1 MLIDH
6 EKLVL
11 ISTAILHAAGA
22 AEDRARLVS
31 EHLVDANLKGHDSH
45 GIQMVSS
52 YVRGILAGL
61 VATEAEAKLVSD
73 AGAVMS
79 FDGGTGLGR
88 VVGMQ
93 AIDQG
98 IARARELGVCVVALG
113 NCSHLGRIG
122 VFGERCSDRR
132 MVSMHYVNVV
142 GHDPMAVAFGGRD
155 ARFITNPFCCTVPRE
170 DGNHVI
176 LDMATTTVAAGKV
189 RVAMMKNLP
198 VPDDSLVDVDGVPSN
213 DPSALR
219 DGGAMQPFGK
229 HKGYGLMVMCEL
241 LGGALGG
248 LYTIQPGNP
257 RAGNTLNNMLSI
269 IIDPQSVG
277 DRQAFA
283 DEVEAMIRYIYE
295 SEPAAGVDKVLIPGD
310 PERARKAQL
319 LVDGIDLD
327 ENSWAD
333 FLSAGEQAGVSEA
346 DVNAILGE
354 RVRQ

>member
-1 MLIDH
+1 MVIDH
-6 EKLVL
+6 EKLTL
-11 ISTAILHAAGA
+11 LATAILHAAGA
-22 AEDRARLVS
+22 PEEKARLVA
-31 EHLVDANLKGHDSH
+31 EHLVEANLKGHDSH
-45 GIQMVSS
+45 GIGMVTS
-52 YVRGILAGL
+52 YVRGMLADL
-61 VATEAEAKLVSD
+61 VATDAEAELVKD

-98 IARARELGVCVVALG
+98 IERARDLGVCVVALG

-122 VFGERCSDRR
+122 IFGERCSDQG

-142 GHDPMAVAFGGRD
+142 GHDPMVVAYGGRD
-155 ARFITNPFCCTVPRE
+155 PRFVTNPFCCTVPRE

-198 VPDDSLVDVDGVPSN
+198 VPEDSLVDADGVPSN
-213 DPSALR
+213 DPSVLGA
-219 DGGAMQPFGK
+219 GGAMQPFGK

-248 LYTIQPGNP
+248 LYTMQPGNP
-257 RAGNTLNNMLSI
+257 RAGNTLNNMLSV

-277 DRQAFA
+277 DKQAFA
-283 DEVEAMIRYIYE
+283 DEVEAMISYIYE

-319 LVDGIDLD
+319 LADGIDID

-333 FLSAGEQAGVSEA
+333 FLAAGENAGLSET
-346 DVNAILGE
+346 DLNAILNE
-354 RVRQ
+354 AP

>member
-6 EKLVL
+6 EKLTRL
-11 ISTAILHAAGA
+11 STAILHAAGA
-22 AEDRARLVS
+22 PEDSARLVS
-31 EHLVDANLKGHDSH
+31 EHLVEANLKGHDSH
-45 GIQMVSS
+45 GIGMVPS
-52 YVRGILAGL
+52 YVKGMMAGL
-61 VATEAEAKLVSD
+61 VACESNVKKIKD

-98 IARARELGVCVVALG
+98 IERARELGVCVVALG

-122 VFGERCSDRR
+122 VFGERCSDQG

-142 GHDPMAVAFGGRD
+142 GHDPMAVAYGGRD
-155 ARFITNPFCCTVPRE
+155 RRFVTNPFCCTVPRN

-198 VPDDSLVDVDGVPSN
+198 VPDDSLVDADGVPTN
-213 DPSALR
+213 DPATLWQG
-219 DGGAMQPFGK
+219 GGALQPFGK

-248 LYTIQPGNP
+248 LYTMQPGNP

-277 DRQAFA
+277 DKQAFA
-283 DEVEAMIRYIYE
+283 DEVEAMIQYIYE
-295 SEPAAGVDKVLIPGD
+295 SEPAAGFDKVLIPGD
-310 PERARKAQL
+310 PERARMAQL
-319 LVDGIDLD
+319 LVDGVDID
-327 ENSWAD
+327 ENSWKE
-333 FLSAGEQAGVSEA
+333 FVKAGETAGLSTA
-346 DVNAILGE
+346 DINAIL
-354 RVRQ
+354 R